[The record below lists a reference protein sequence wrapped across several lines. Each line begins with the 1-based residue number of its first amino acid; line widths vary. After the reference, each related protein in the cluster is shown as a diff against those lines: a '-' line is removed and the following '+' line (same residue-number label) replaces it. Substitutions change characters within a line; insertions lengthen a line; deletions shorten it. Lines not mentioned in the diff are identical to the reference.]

1 MSTDNTNLYSHSR
14 NKHPEVDGSNAQVF
28 AKPSRELIFEL
39 IKADNLAGLTGVDF
53 NGNIVSLWNPQ
64 IHKNLMGEPVKIIG
78 NASNAQGEFSLI
90 ELSLDAFKYFTL
102 PMPKNRAPTELVSGT
117 PLTTQ
122 LCEDTKWKD
131 TDNGTLVVALVPKLM
146 PIFFDMEVPQGSIHD
161 DQVAEELSSLGEA
174 YAFYAD
180 AVAEYQSGTTSEDVE
195 MIVQRLKDIDDGLGD
210 YISLDITTKKKEIGV
225 NGPTISTVHAS
236 SIIYQDIANT
246 ISKYFRPASSNTLP
260 SLESSKIVIRTAQD
274 IDQEAI
280 ASDGLV
286 RLSLFF
292 MGGIITPEG
301 RITNVRLGKL
311 SKSFNSILSQPSKSR
326 GQNVKSLLTT
336 GLQLLKTNN
345 PTDLMGDTSMD
356 IIQDVLCNLLLL
368 GRMQTTPSMTMAN
381 ESNVVGASSFLP
393 QASLDQKVLNAKKQE
408 DKFLNQSLLA
418 LEATLKDTP
427 NTTISNLGNLKGI
440 DSIVKLLVNLIG
452 ISNSV
457 LDVKAMTQ
465 EGTPPLIL
473 QLAQQLVNEL
483 CGQDTKSW
491 LQLTS
496 SSNAHFPFNA
506 YAIVDAVY
514 ACFGAASDDWTNI
527 QTAKNSNP
535 DLNQLKM
542 AKVIQGV
549 NTMNAFITKMRQ
561 LVMLGSTDTD
571 CSRFVPLGMH
581 PSPPPAAQH
590 SPHSGG
596 GNKRNEPTSNDTNND
611 SSNKRS
617 RSQGKGKSTNGNKM
631 PKSGPVREEQTG
643 EGKSSKNLG
652 WVFVQPGAIEQLV
665 PGSMGRDAPC
675 PYFITQGYEC
685 KHSPTDCP
693 HGKHIRTPNTIAEA
707 NMLKFAKHLSQTG
720 CGYLNRRSIER
731 YSVKVPED
739 LNVLGN
745 KDGLNQPKTST

>member
-1 MSTDNTNLYSHSR
+1 MSTNNTNLYSLSR
-14 NKHPEVDGSNAQVF
+14 TKHPEVDGSNAQVF

-39 IKADNLAGLTGVDF
+39 IKAGNLAGLMGVDF
-53 NGNIVSLWNPQ
+53 NGHIVSLWNPQ

-78 NASNAQGEFSLI
+78 NASNAQGEFSLV

-102 PMPKNRAPTELVSGT
+102 PMPKTRAPTELVSGT

-131 TDNGTLVVALVPKLM
+131 HDDGTITVALIPKLL
-146 PIFFDMEVPQGSIHD
+146 PVFFGMNVPQGSLHD
-161 DQVAEELSSLGEA
+161 GQVAEELSTLGEA
-174 YAFYAD
+174 YAFYAN
-180 AVAEYQSGTTSEDVE
+180 AVAAYQSGTTSDDAE
-195 MIVQRLKDIDDGLGD
+195 MIVQRLKDIEDGLGD
-210 YISLDITTKKKEIGV
+210 FVSVDITTKKKEIGV

-236 SIIYQDIANT
+236 STIYQEIADT
-246 ISKYFRPASSNTLP
+246 ISKYFRPASSNTL
-260 SLESSKIVIRTAQD
+260 SGLESSKIVIRTAQD

-286 RLSLFF
+286 RLSLFY

-311 SKSFNSILSQPSKSR
+311 SKSFNAILSQPSKSR

-336 GLQLLKTNN
+336 GLQLLKNNN
-345 PTDLMGDTSMD
+345 PTDIMGDTSMD

-427 NTTISNLGNLKGI
+427 NTTISNLGNLKGT

-457 LDVKAMTQ
+457 VDVKAMTV

-527 QTAKNSNP
+527 QAAKNSNP
-535 DLNQLKM
+535 DLTQLKM

-571 CSRFVPLGMH
+571 FSRFVPLGMH
-581 PSPPPAAQH
+581 PSSPPAAQH
-590 SPHSGG
+590 STGE
-596 GNKRNEPTSNDTNND
+596 NKRNEPSSSDTNNE

-617 RSQGKGKSTNGNKM
+617 RSQGKGKSTNGKM
-631 PKSGPVREEQTG
+631 PKSGPVREEQAG

-665 PGSMGRDAPC
+665 PKSMGNDAPC

-731 YSVKVPED
+731 YSVNVPED